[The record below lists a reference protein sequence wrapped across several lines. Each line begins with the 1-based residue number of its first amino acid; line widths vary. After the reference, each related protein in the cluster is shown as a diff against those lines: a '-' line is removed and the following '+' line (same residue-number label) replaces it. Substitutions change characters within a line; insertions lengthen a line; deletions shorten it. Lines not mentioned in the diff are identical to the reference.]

1 MATSALSLPFAEAGS
16 ILIDPRD
23 PSRLGRKLGRHLALS
38 AAERDALD
46 RWLGRSVRLVRD
58 RTTLVEEGAPPSEM
72 HIVVD
77 GWACRYRSVAGGGR
91 QVVSI
96 LLPGDICDF
105 NSFVMRR
112 MDSTIEAVGDLRVAC
127 ISRSALN
134 DLTAAHPRL
143 SQGLW
148 WDSMVAAAIGRE
160 WLVNMGQRNAR
171 QRVAHLLCELYHRL
185 EQVDLAADGEM
196 PLPLTQA
203 DLGGACGMTPE
214 HTNRTL
220 RGLRDAGLIESQPR
234 LLRLLDIEQLKD
246 DAGFSPDYLH
256 GAADFNH

>member
-1 MATSALSLPFAEAGS
+1 MATSALTLPFADAGS
-16 ILIDPRD
+16 IMIDTRE
-23 PSRLGRKLGRHLALS
+23 PSRLGRKLDRHLALS

-58 RTTLVEEGAPPSEM
+58 RTPLVEEGAPPSDM

-77 GWACRYRSVAGGGR
+77 GWACRYRSAGVRGR

-105 NSFVMRR
+105 NSFVIRR

-160 WLVNMGQRNAR
+160 WLVNLGQRNAR
-171 QRVAHLLCELYHRL
+171 ERVAHLLCELYRRL

-220 RGLRDAGLIESQPR
+220 RGLRDSGLIETRAGSV
-234 LLRLLDIEQLKD
+234 RLLDIGALEAEAD
-246 DAGFSPDYLH
+246 FSPDYLH
-256 GAADFNH
+256 GNAGFVA